1 MSLFIIDE
9 ELCIGCGTCV
19 AACPVN
25 IIELPDNTDYPNE
38 VEGAAELCI
47 NCGHCMSVCEQSAL
61 TLKTMARENCG
72 KTEWDIIPSLRQM
85 EEIIR
90 ARRAVRVYRERE
102 VPTKLIT
109 RLINAARYAPTGK
122 NSQMLSWMIIQDRD
136 LLDTLVNQTIDWTK
150 DMIEEN
156 SPLVEPLNMER
167 VVAAY
172 QAGDDPILHGAPAL
186 VLIHAPEDHPGGVIN
201 ATIALTTFELAA
213 FAAGLGTCW
222 AGYLQRA
229 AVGWPALQKT
239 LGLPEGHVS
248 CAAMMLGYPD
258 IRYRLVPQRKE
269 PRITWR

>member
-1 MSLFIIDE
+1 MSLFVIDE

-19 AACPVN
+19 EACPVN
-25 IIELPDNTDYPNE
+25 IIDLPDKSDYPIE

-61 TLKTMARENCG
+61 TLKTMPRESCG

-90 ARRAVRVYRERE
+90 ARRAVRVYQERE
-102 VPTKLIT
+102 VPAKLIS

-122 NSQMLSWMIIQDRD
+122 NSQLLSWMIIQEPD
-136 LLDTLVNQTIDWTK
+136 LLDTLVKQTIDWTK
-150 DMIEEN
+150 DMIESN
-156 SPLVEPLNMER
+156 NPLVDPLNMER
-167 VVAAY
+167 VVEAY

-186 VLIHAPEDHPGGVIN
+186 VLIHAPETHVGGMVN
-201 ATIALTTFELAA
+201 GTIALTTFELAA

-229 AVGWPALQKT
+229 AVDSPALKKT
-239 LGLPEGHVS
+239 LGIPADHVS
-248 CAAMMLGYPD
+248 CGAMMLGYPD
-258 IRYRLVPQRKE
+258 IRYRLVPLRQE
-269 PRITWR
+269 SRITWR